1 MNNKNTISKTYGITY
16 QVDKDMKIL
25 DCNRDFVI
33 FTGFEDAKE
42 IIGKNLSDIPL
53 FRIHPEFIENHSSD
67 IKKLID
73 SAVVNSR
80 EECFPSLNGDDHIF
94 ISHKS
99 PVIKNGEV
107 LGISILLVSKEG
119 ILLEEKAVLDNI
131 LNHIKANIYWKDL
144 EGVYQGC
151 NNNQAKSL
159 GLNSGEDVVGKTDF
173 ELKWDTETAKEFRK
187 NDLEIVRKKS
197 SITRE
202 EKAIY
207 GKHSKTLLSLKAP
220 LTKSESIIGVLG
232 ISIDI
237 TELKEA
243 QEKTQEA
250 LSFAEEAER
259 RRRQFLSNQ
268 EHDIN
273 TSLAGVIYAGSM
285 FQNEDML
292 RSMGGADVNSKMIVK
307 CANRLQAYNRSLLK
321 DLSWLDGEGKL
332 IERRANIRETLSK
345 LYDINVLAAKSKGCE
360 LEIFEIG
367 DSIPEYLMID
377 DIALFQCLQDL
388 LTNAINFTLDG
399 KITVGVKLLKSE
411 EGRVIAFHVRD
422 TGRGIALKHQ
432 RYVFEDYY
440 KILPSNQPDQIT
452 GQQADEDKGRGL
464 GLAIS
469 QKKAQAMGGELHLEW
484 SEEGSGSEFVLTLP
498 LKTALNQGG

>member
-1 MNNKNTISKTYGITY
+1 MIN
-16 QVDKDMKIL
+16 
-25 DCNRDFVI
+25 
-33 FTGFEDAKE
+33 
-42 IIGKNLSDIPL
+42 
-53 FRIHPEFIENHSSD
+53 
-67 IKKLID
+67 
-73 SAVVNSR
+73 
-80 EECFPSLNGDDHIF
+80 
-94 ISHKS
+94 
-99 PVIKNGEV
+99 
-107 LGISILLVSKEG
+107 
-119 ILLEEKAVLDNI
+119 EEKEELIFLRRVVDALPG
-131 LNHIKANIYWKDL
+131 HIYWKDL
-144 EGVYQGC
+144 ESRYLGC
-151 NNNQAKSL
+151 NQSQATAL
-159 GLNSGEDVVGKTDF
+159 RIGRPEYIIGKTDYDLPWF
-173 ELKWDTETAKEFRK
+173 DKAKDLQEADQKVVQTQKK
-187 NDLEIVRKKS
+187 NVV
-197 SITRE
+197 E
-202 EKAIY
+202 EKVKVIGYENERVFFSEKMPLYDDAGTIK
-207 GKHSKTLLSLKAP
+207 GILGVSL
-220 LTKSESIIGVLG
+220 
-232 ISIDI
+232 DI
-237 TELKEA
+237 TDLKES
-243 QEKTQEA
+243 QEKTKKA

-292 RSMGGADVNSKMIVK
+292 RSMGGAEENSKMIVK

-345 LYDINVLAAKSKGCE
+345 LYDINVPAAKSKGCE